1 MTFHTIQIITAG
13 FFILAGLFF
22 FTTAT
27 LGLLRFPDFYC
38 RLHATGKGDTLG
50 TLLMIVGFMIY
61 EGFHLLS
68 LKFILI
74 PLFLFMASPTVTHS
88 IGRAGVTCDVE
99 PWEKKEQSGT
109 EETE

>member
-1 MTFHTIQIITAG
+1 MFHTLQVIVG
-13 FFILAGLFF
+13 GCFVVAGLFF

-50 TLLMIVGFMIY
+50 TLLMIAGFIIY

-68 LKFILI
+68 LKFVLI
-74 PLFLFMASPTVTHS
+74 PLFLFLASPTVTHS
-88 IGRAGVTCDVE
+88 IGRAGVTCEVE
-99 PWEKKEQSGT
+99 PWEKREKEG
-109 EETE
+109 EEAA

>member
-1 MTFHTIQIITAG
+1 MLHTIQIIAAG
-13 FFILAGLFF
+13 FFILSGLFF
-22 FTTAT
+22 FTTAS

-50 TLLMIVGFMIY
+50 TLLMVIGFIIY
-61 EGFHLLS
+61 EGVHLLS
-68 LKFILI
+68 VKFILI

-99 PWEKKEQSGT
+99 PWERKEPAAQEG
-109 EETE
+109 EK

>member
-1 MTFHTIQIITAG
+1 MLHTIQIIAAG
-13 FFILAGLFF
+13 FFVLSGLFF

-27 LGLLRFPDFYC
+27 VGLLRFPDFYC

-68 LKFILI
+68 IKLILI

-88 IGRAGVTCDVE
+88 IGRAGVSCGVE
-99 PWEKKEQSGT
+99 PWEKKET
-109 EETE
+109 EKTEDSS